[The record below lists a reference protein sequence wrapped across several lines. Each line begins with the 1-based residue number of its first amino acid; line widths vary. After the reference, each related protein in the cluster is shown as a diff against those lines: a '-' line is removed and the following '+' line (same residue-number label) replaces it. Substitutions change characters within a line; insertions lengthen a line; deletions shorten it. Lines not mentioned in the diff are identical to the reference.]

1 MVDYGKCAASL
12 SGLNSIGQLF
22 PSFGRECDD
31 RRPDEE
37 PQEFN
42 GLLHAGSAFCCDR
55 YNQNAPAIYER
66 ADLFKKEMHL
76 HSPPVWTQVVRQTVI
91 KATRNIHAPVAL
103 EVTRSPGEVEL
114 RSDVLHIRME
124 KKQSKMSK
132 PSYQAL
138 LQSLDENDVSRG
150 LGRSIKIRKRTGGCC
165 RCCGPSIMWTCIVL
179 LILIGL
185 VLSIGIPLILSSSLP
200 WRQWLHL
207 NFTDWTSS
215 TVTTSLNHNVSTD
228 QTAEQTTAHV
238 PLAEDQTMSELNSTI
253 NSETPQV
260 TQPSF
265 VQRANE
271 WIHQFIQL
279 TVILFFSHQLAFY
292 CNFHYLLT

>member
-1 MVDYGKCAASL
+1 
-12 SGLNSIGQLF
+12 
-22 PSFGRECDD
+22 
-31 RRPDEE
+31 
-37 PQEFN
+37 
-42 GLLHAGSAFCCDR
+42 
-55 YNQNAPAIYER
+55 
-66 ADLFKKEMHL
+66 
-76 HSPPVWTQVVRQTVI
+76 
-91 KATRNIHAPVAL
+91 
-103 EVTRSPGEVEL
+103 
-114 RSDVLHIRME
+114 ME

-179 LILIGL
+179 LILMGL
-185 VLSIGIPLILSSSLP
+185 VLSIGIPLLLSSSLP

-215 TVTTSLNHNVSTD
+215 SVATPLNHSVSTASD
-228 QTAEQTTAHV
+228 QTDKQTTAHV

-253 NSETPQV
+253 NWETPQV

-265 VQRANE
+265 VRRANE

-279 TVILFFSHQLAFY
+279 TVILFSHQPA
-292 CNFHYLLT
+292 LLLQLSSSVNSTLNLICCEISSKILQFAAITT